1 MREYSSEMLASFY
14 KVTSCHIPEDNLI
27 ITAMR
32 NSHLIL
38 DLINSMELKPFR
50 EATSCATTQ
59 DIPRMGDLLYHRRN
73 LFVCISYY
81 TFLLCFTTCF
91 GY

>member
-1 MREYSSEMLASFY
+1 MHCDDYQIFQSNQVY
-14 KVTSCHIPEDNLI
+14 KLI
-27 ITAMR
+27 YFVWH
-32 NSHLIL
+32 NDVLQSKVQ
-38 DLINSMELKPFR
+38 IN
-50 EATSCATTQ
+50 
-59 DIPRMGDLLYHRRN
+59 MGDLLYHRRN